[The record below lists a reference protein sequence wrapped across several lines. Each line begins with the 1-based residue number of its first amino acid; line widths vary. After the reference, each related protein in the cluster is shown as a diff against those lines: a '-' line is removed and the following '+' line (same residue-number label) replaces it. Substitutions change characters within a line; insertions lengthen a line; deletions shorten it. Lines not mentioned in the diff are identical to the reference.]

1 MAHNILARA
10 ATGAA
15 LAVVLASVSAPV
27 AQAAPAPASPG
38 TGALAGPLALDNLLS
53 LNFLAPT
60 VRDAKRQVSGLV
72 SGLSPAPANA
82 SGGLG
87 RLLK

>member
-1 MAHNILARA
+1 M
-10 ATGAA
+10 ATGTEPEESPFNVA
-15 LAVVLASVSAPV
+15 VSAP
-27 AQAAPAPASPG
+27 AAARQG
-38 TGALAGPLALDNLLS
+38 TDTLAGPLALDNLLS

-82 SGGLG
+82 SGLG